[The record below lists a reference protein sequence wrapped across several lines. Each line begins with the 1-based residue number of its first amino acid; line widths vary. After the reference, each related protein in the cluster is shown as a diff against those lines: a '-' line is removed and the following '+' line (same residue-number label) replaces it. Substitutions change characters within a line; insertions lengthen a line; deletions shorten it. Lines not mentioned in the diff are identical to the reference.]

1 MNERSVH
8 MNTIY
13 FDMDGTIADLYGVD
27 NWLGK
32 LRKEDVSPYVDAKP
46 LLPLNQLARLLNTL
60 QKKGFRLGIITW
72 LAKNSSKDYEQ
83 NTATAK
89 LEWLRKHLKSVEWDE
104 IHCQSYGTPKENVL
118 RNTND
123 ILFDDND
130 DIREAWNQSN
140 GTAYDEKDIIKVLKG
155 LNSGRQ

>member
-1 MNERSVH
+1 

-27 NWLGK
+27 NWLSK
-32 LRKEDVSPYVDAKP
+32 LRAEDVSPYVDAKP
-46 LLPLNQLARLLNTL
+46 LLSLNQLARLLNTL
-60 QKKGFRLGIITW
+60 QRKGFRLGVITW

-83 NTATAK
+83 DTAAAK
-89 LEWLRKHLKSVEWDE
+89 LDWLRKHLKSVQWDE

-123 ILFDDND
+123 ILFDDNNS
-130 DIREAWNQSN
+130 IRQAWSRKN
-140 GTAYDEKDIIKVLKG
+140 GMAYDEKDIIKILKE
-155 LNSGRQ
+155 LNNGRQ

>member
-1 MNERSVH
+1 

-32 LRKEDVSPYVDAKP
+32 LKTEDVSPYIDAKP

-60 QKKGFRLGIITW
+60 QKKGFRLGVITW

-104 IHCQSYGTPKENVL
+104 IHCQSYGTPKEKVL
-118 RNTND
+118 QNTND
-123 ILFDDND
+123 ILFDDNK
-130 DIREAWNQSN
+130 DIRQAWEKKN
-140 GTAYDEKDIIKVLKG
+140 GIAYKENEIIYILKE
-155 LNSGRQ
+155 LNRR

>member
-1 MNERSVH
+1 MK
-8 MNTIY
+8 TIY

-27 NWLGK
+27 GWLSK
-32 LRKEDVSPYVDAKP
+32 LQAEDVSPYVEAKP
-46 LLPLNQLARLLNTL
+46 LLSLSQLARLLNTL
-60 QKKGFRLGIITW
+60 QRKGFRLGVITW

-89 LEWLRKHLKSVEWDE
+89 LEWLRKHLKSVQWDE

-123 ILFDDND
+123 ILFDDDNN
-130 DIREAWNQSN
+130 IRQAWNQKN
-140 GTAYDEKDIIKVLKG
+140 GMAYDGKDIIKVLKE